1 MDPADLMKAMG
12 EIDDELIEGSERP
25 RGRALMRILPIAAAF
40 VLVFAAAAALML
52 FLGKRGEGPEH
63 SANAPEATEAA
74 EIPTSDPAQSDTDLY
89 LNVVSTLPP
98 GATEVPGWENEP
110 IPSEKDYVRLASARE
125 LAGKADIIVRA
136 RIVDS
141 ICAYVP
147 VDLVKDA
154 KGRFMPVKTG
164 ESTLHTIYGI
174 QVLEVYKGG
183 ETAESV
189 KRVMVPGGIVE
200 GVVQSIGYPDYAQ
213 YCRGG
218 ECVLFLNLPEESQE
232 WIWSDMAVPMGFG
245 EDRCDIEYDGGVG
258 VIKCRFPEITFDWLE
273 SLSEGAV

>member
-12 EIDDELIEGSERP
+12 EIDDDLIEGSERP
-25 RGRALMRILPIAAAF
+25 RGRALLRVLPIAAAF

-52 FLGKRGEGPEH
+52 FLGQRGEGPEH

-98 GATEVPGWENEP
+98 GATEVPGWEDGSASP
-110 IPSEKDYVRLASARE
+110 DKDYIRFTSANE
-125 LAGKADIIVRA
+125 LADKADIVIRA

-141 ICAYVP
+141 VCAYVP
-147 VDLVKDA
+147 LRFRIGEG
-154 KGRFMPVKTG
+154 GRFVPD
-164 ESTLHTIYGI
+164 ENAASTLKTIYGI

-183 ETAESV
+183 EAAKSV
-189 KRVMVPGGIVE
+189 TRLMVPGGTVG
-200 GVVQSIGYPDYAQ
+200 GVIQYVGCPDYAQ
-213 YCRGG
+213 YGDGG
-218 ECVLFLNLPEESQE
+218 ECVLFLRLPEMSDS
-232 WIWSDMAVPMGFG
+232 WIWTDIAVPVGFS